1 MEDLIKKSRL
11 EVSLCFQT
19 GLTYYL
25 KGLLLFDYNF
35 IVLLFSLNFCIL
47 RRIHHF
53 NQCAEN
59 RSFTHRI
66 ILLGRTVVVVCRR
79 RHDTRS
85 DTDFGHIAF
94 VGHQCHHSFQPLLGS
109 INEIRMQPTMLY
121 TTCDTKTNMA
131 VPVIS
136 S

>member
-1 MEDLIKKSRL
+1 MEYLIKKSRL

-19 GLTYYL
+19 GLAYYL

-35 IVLLFSLNFCIL
+35 IVLLFSLNLCIL

-59 RSFTHRI
+59 RSFTHPI

-85 DTDFGHIAF
+85 DTDSGHIAF

-109 INEIRMQPTMLY
+109 INEIGMQPTCFTPRAMPN
-121 TTCDTKTNMA
+121 TNMA